1 MPFLISHLW
10 FWNLMHQ
17 VKKHY
22 FQSQQL
28 YSIKDVAEIQVQV
41 SFFFFLC
48 SNMISKVEKCW
59 GGCGSE
65 SLGMSQGDS
74 LHILWGWLTA
84 WPDSPGHPWRVA
96 LATVLGQE
104 KWLLPKANN
113 LRPTV
118 FIWAHQVSRCFPERQ
133 PLSFS
138 LCQEPLETLYED
150 N

>member
-1 MPFLISHLW
+1 MPLLISHLW
-10 FWNLMHQ
+10 FWNLVHQ
-17 VKKHY
+17 VKNTISSHNNCTLSKMWLK
-22 FQSQQL
+22 FKCRW
-28 YSIKDVAEIQVQV
+28 I
-41 SFFFFLC
+41 FFFLC
-48 SNMISKVEKCW
+48 FNMISKVEECR

-65 SLGMSQGDS
+65 SLGMSQGDG

-84 WPDSPGHPWRVA
+84 WLDSPGHPWRVA

-118 FIWAHQVSRCFPERQ
+118 FIWAHQVNRCFPERQ